1 MSEERLEAAIN
12 TLTVVKERVT
22 GGSEILPGEDAYE
35 WILEVSQILSEILDE
50 ADG

>member
-1 MSEERLEAAIN
+1 MSQDRLEAAIN
-12 TLTVVKERVT
+12 TLNAVKERVA

-35 WILEVSQILSEILDE
+35 WILEVSQMLTEILDE